1 MTIFFGEKHWCACAR
16 TRVEERTAVTPA
28 PTCNRTSGTDM
39 HPYVGTDMQPNV
51 GTDMHPNV
59 GTLAL
64 NDAVMLDI
72 LNINKAMI

>member
-1 MTIFFGEKHWCACAR
+1 MQPY
-16 TRVEERTAVTPA
+16 V
-28 PTCNRTSGTDM
+28 GTDT
-39 HPYVGTDMQPNV
+39 HPYVGTD
-51 GTDMHPNV
+51 THPNV